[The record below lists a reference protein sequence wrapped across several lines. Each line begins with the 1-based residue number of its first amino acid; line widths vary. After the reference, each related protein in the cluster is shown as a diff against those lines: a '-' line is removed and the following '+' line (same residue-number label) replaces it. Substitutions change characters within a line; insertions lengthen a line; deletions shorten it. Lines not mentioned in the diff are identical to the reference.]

1 MILIFGLG
9 MSQPT
14 PTSGKTYKTKETKAR
29 KTNGKGKKEMSGS
42 AIKIKPA

>member
-9 MSQPT
+9 MSQ